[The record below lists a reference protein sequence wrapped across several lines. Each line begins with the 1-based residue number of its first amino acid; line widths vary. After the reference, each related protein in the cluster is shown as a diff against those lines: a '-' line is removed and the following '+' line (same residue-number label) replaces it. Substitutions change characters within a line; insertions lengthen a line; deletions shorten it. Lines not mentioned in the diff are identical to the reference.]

1 MQSEAVPESLR
12 NMLLVMQ
19 ASGALIP
26 PQIPEDRSEELRT
39 RWDLT
44 LEQMNRFLPG
54 FLFEV
59 IPPPV
64 TDTSEPSVGAASE
77 LESVEPTS

>member
-1 MQSEAVPESLR
+1 
-12 NMLLVMQ
+12 MLLVMQ

-44 LEQMNRFLPG
+44 LEQMDRFLPG

-59 IPPPV
+59 IPSPV
-64 TDTSEPSVGAASE
+64 ADASEPSVGVPPPASE
-77 LESVEPTS
+77 LEPVEPTN

>member
-1 MQSEAVPESLR
+1 
-12 NMLLVMQ
+12 MLLVMQ

-26 PQIPEDRSEELRT
+26 PQTPEDRSEELQK

-44 LEQMNRFLPG
+44 LEQMDRFLPG

-64 TDTSEPSVGAASE
+64 ADTSEPSVGAPPPASE
-77 LESVEPTS
+77 PEPVEPTS